1 MRFIVGAVILF
12 LLSFGVVFMLRPD
25 SEPQGPVDIV
35 AVLDTQPPEYST
47 IYKAFQAFGD
57 KEVQEL
63 DRSVRSFASHKDE
76 KLFHKE
82 VGGLVVRAVR
92 ENPKNLSH
100 AGLPLLEKISREQ
113 LAQIRR
119 YQRYGPDFCDVQI
132 RPDYV
137 SAEKILVNDLPD
149 KDAEKIIADF
159 NKERFE
165 LSISTL
171 EAAAEGAAHPV
182 PIPEI
187 DHDTLMNAL
196 LAAGDERQDRII
208 EQFDRYDRDCEGVE
222 TMILVGLSIPQRDI
236 RHAVLA
242 EAVNR

>member
-1 MRFIVGAVILF
+1 MRFIVGAIVLV

-25 SEPQGPVDIV
+25 SGPEAPVDVI
-35 AVLDTQPPEYST
+35 AVLETQPREYSDV
-47 IYKAFQAFGD
+47 YNAFKAFGD
-57 KEVQEL
+57 KEVEEL
-63 DRSVRSFASHKDE
+63 DRSIRSFASHKDE

-82 VGGLVVRAVR
+82 VGGLVVRAVK

-137 SAEKILVNDLPD
+137 SAEKILLNDLPD
-149 KDAEKIIADF
+149 RDAEKIIADF

-242 EAVNR
+242 QAVNR